1 MKKKLYSIVSIVMAC
16 LMLTLTACAP
26 DTSQPATPQDQEE
39 TPATDESVTAA
50 PAKTE
55 IIMGLTRG
63 IPSIWPG
70 GENDQGTVIMNNQF
84 YNRLVRKNFET
95 GDIEPE
101 LAKSWDISDDN
112 LTYTFYLRDD
122 VYFHNG
128 EKMTAEDVAWSLNE
142 WHKYETY
149 TKDYLVFFNN
159 AEVIDEYTVALHYN
173 KIYAAAL
180 ECLSMTLVGILN
192 KEYVLDKMG
201 SNWDTSDNA
210 QSRGIYGEIDPMG
223 TGPYKFVSKVSGESY
238 TIAANEQYFEGAPA
252 FKKVTVKIMTDT
264 NAALMALESGEID
277 VLSHAPAS
285 DKMAIESNKD
295 LVWYQNSE
303 TPMLI
308 WLMLNK
314 ADEHLKNDKVRQ
326 AIAYALDKE
335 EIAIGTTDGVGGV
348 LHSPIPTA
356 ATGYSDAVE
365 DYEQD
370 LDKAKQLLA
379 EAGYPNGFTIEMKT
393 YNSNT
398 YKKPSEIIQAQLS
411 RIGIDVKVTI
421 VDTFWSDVAAHDF
434 SIGVMNLCI
443 YVPDA
448 DQALYPLYY
457 SGEKRNYVNVS
468 NPELDSLLDQ
478 ARGETDVEVRTKLY
492 AQAQQIF
499 HDDLFMIPLCNYVSI
514 LAANKNVENI
524 VASPVFA
531 WNIKDWTWRN

>member
-1 MKKKLYSIVSIVMAC
+1 MRKKSISIISLVMAC
-16 LMLTLTACAP
+16 LMLLLTACSGTSEPAAP
-26 DTSQPATPQDQEE
+26 GKTDSQSE
-39 TPATDESVTAA
+39 TPGGKKTDAT

-55 IIMGLTRG
+55 IVMGITRG

-84 YNRLVRKNFET
+84 YNRLVRKNFDT
-95 GDIEPE
+95 GAIEPE
-101 LAKSWDISDDN
+101 LATEWEVSSDN
-112 LTYTFYLRDD
+112 LTYTFKLRDD

-128 EKMTAEDVAWSLNE
+128 DKMTAEDVAWTLNE
-142 WHKYETY
+142 WHKKETY

-159 AEVIDEYTVALHYN
+159 AEVIDEYTVALHYD
-173 KIYAAAL
+173 KVYAAAL
-180 ECLSMTLVGILN
+180 EGLSMTLMGILDKN
-192 KEYVLDKMG
+192 YVIEKMG
-201 SNWDTSDNA
+201 SNWDSTGNA
-210 QSRGIYGEIDPMG
+210 QSRAVYGEIDPNG
-223 TGPYKFVSKVSGESY
+223 TGPFKFVSKVSGESI
-238 TIAANEQYFEGAPA
+238 TMAANDKYFEGAPQ

-277 VLSHAPAS
+277 VLSHVPAS
-285 DKMAIESNKD
+285 DKMAVESNDD
-295 LVWYQNSE
+295 LVWYQNDK
-303 TPMLI
+303 TPVLI
-308 WLMLNK
+308 WLMLNN

-335 EIAIGTTDGVGGV
+335 EIAIGTTDGAGGV
-348 LHSPIPTA
+348 LHSPIPVS
-356 ATGYSDAVE
+356 ATGYSDAVK

-370 LDKAKQLLA
+370 LEKAKQLLT

-398 YKKPSEIIQAQLS
+398 YKKPSEIIQAQLAK
-411 RIGIDVKVTI
+411 INIDVKITV

-434 SIGVMNLCI
+434 SMGVMNLCI

-457 SGEKRNYVNVS
+457 SGQKRNYVDAK
-468 NPELDSLLDQ
+468 NPELDKLLDE
-478 ARGETDVEVRTKLY
+478 ARGETDVNKRVELY
-492 AQAQQIF
+492 AKAQQIF

-514 LAANKNVENI
+514 LAANKHVKNV

-531 WNIKDWTWRN
+531 WNMKDWTWE